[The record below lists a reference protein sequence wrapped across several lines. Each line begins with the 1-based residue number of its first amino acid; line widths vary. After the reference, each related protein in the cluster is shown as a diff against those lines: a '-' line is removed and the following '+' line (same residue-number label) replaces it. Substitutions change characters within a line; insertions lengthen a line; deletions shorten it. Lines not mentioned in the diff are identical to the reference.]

1 MIPVDHHTY
10 AKTHKPRYKLIL
22 NASASC
28 FTLGC
33 QVHEIMVPLAH
44 ATSEVSDKPAHPH
57 SLARGITA
65 HIHIEGTC
73 LKLGL

>member
-10 AKTHKPRYKLIL
+10 AQTHKPRYKLIL
-22 NASASC
+22 HASA
-28 FTLGC
+28 LGC
-33 QVHEIMVPLAH
+33 HEIMLPLEH
-44 ATSEVSDKPAHPH
+44 ATSEGLDQPAHPL

-73 LKLGL
+73 LKLGIKTH